1 MNNYNTNKNDII
13 SAIFKLFELLDA
25 QDKKKIFYYFS
36 NSSMCFN
43 NGNPYGVYSNEIC
56 SNIK

>member
-25 QDKKKIFYYFS
+25 QDKRKFFIIFLTALCVS
-36 NSSMCFN
+36 IM
-43 NGNPYGVYSNEIC
+43 EILTA
-56 SNIK
+56 